1 MLAQAAKSAQRQRI
15 VNGKGFIAALDQSGG
30 STPKALMAYG
40 YQADAW
46 RSEDEMFALVHAM
59 RSRVMQS
66 PSFTSGSILGAILFE
81 KTLLNQVADVPTAQY
96 LWEQAS
102 VVPFLKIDAGLADV
116 EGAVQCM
123 KPMPRL
129 SALLQ
134 TAKEQGVY
142 GTKMRS
148 LIHGLD
154 TDGIARVVA
163 QQFAVARE
171 VIAAGLVPI
180 VEPEVDIHAADR
192 EGIEA
197 LLVDLMLAEL
207 DQLAPG
213 QEVILKLSIPV
224 APDAYAG
231 LRDHPAVQ
239 RLVALSGGFSREDA
253 CERLAQNPGMI
264 ASFSR
269 ALMEG
274 LSAGQSDEDFD
285 AQLASVIA
293 QITVASA

>member
-1 MLAQAAKSAQRQRI
+1 
-15 VNGKGFIAALDQSGG
+15 
-30 STPKALMAYG
+30 
-40 YQADAW
+40 
-46 RSEDEMFALVHAM
+46 M
-59 RSRVMQS
+59 R
-66 PSFTSGSILGAILFE
+66 
-81 KTLLNQVADVPTAQY
+81 
-96 LWEQAS
+96 W
-102 VVPFLKIDAGLADV
+102 
-116 EGAVQCM
+116 
-123 KPMPRL
+123 
-129 SALLQ
+129 
-134 TAKEQGVY
+134 
-142 GTKMRS
+142 

-154 TDGIARVVA
+154 ADGIARGVA

-180 VEPEVDIHAADR
+180 IEPEVDIHAADR

-224 APDAYAG
+224 VPDAYAG
-231 LRDHPAVQ
+231 LRDHSAVQ

-274 LSAGQSDEDFD
+274 LSAGQSDADFD

-293 QITVASA
+293 QITAASA

>member
-1 MLAQAAKSAQRQRI
+1 MLAQAAKTAQRQRI
-15 VNGKGFIAALDQSGG
+15 VNGQGFIAALDQSGG

-46 RSEDEMFALVHAM
+46 SSEDEMFALVHAM

-66 PSFTSGSILGAILFE
+66 PSFTGGSILGAILFE

-154 TDGIARVVA
+154 ADGIARVVA

-192 EGIEA
+192 DSIEA

-207 DQLAPG
+207 DQLAPS

-274 LSAGQSDEDFD
+274 LSAEQSDEDFD

-293 QITVASA
+293 QITAASA